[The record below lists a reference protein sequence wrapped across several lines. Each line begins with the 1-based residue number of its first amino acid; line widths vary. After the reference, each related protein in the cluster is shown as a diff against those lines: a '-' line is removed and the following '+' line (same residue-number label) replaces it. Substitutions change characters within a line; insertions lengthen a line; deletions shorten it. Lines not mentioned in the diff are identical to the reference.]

1 MPELADDASHPSAT
15 LTRVPEA
22 VPAASVPAEYDYAF
36 LYTWQQ
42 EALKAWHSNS
52 RHGVIE
58 AVTGAGKTRVGIAA
72 AFEAVRQG
80 IKVLILVPTAELQTQ
95 WLSSLQRDL
104 AKARR
109 GALGNGRSESL
120 DDVDILVAIV
130 HSASNRETLRS
141 HKAGLIIADE
151 CHRYAA
157 PMFTG
162 ALQEGYAWRLG
173 LTATYERADGE
184 HENLLTPYF
193 GGVVYNLWYDRAL
206 KDEVIAPF
214 DIALVG
220 VDLTA
225 SEQSDYDEFSSTMTE
240 TARHLESYA
249 GIPRKPFH
257 QFIAA
262 VGTLAA
268 SESPSRE
275 ATLARKYMKAM
286 ASRLTLLA
294 EARTKYFALA
304 ALKETVNQ
312 SHGTLVFTQTQESAR
327 RAEQVYTALGCRA
340 SALYSGMAKDDRK
353 QGMEDF
359 RMGASQILAAPRLL
373 DEGIDVPEADL
384 GIIVA
389 ANRSQRQM
397 VQRLGRVIR
406 KKADGRVGRLVVLYS
421 KGTVEDPDVQ
431 GEEFLGKVLPFA
443 REFDFFDMKSDLS
456 RLQEFLRQ
464 EEVEEEA
471 PVPAP
476 KPSPKPRPTDNDGVP
491 AGEDASENSEFEPG
505 EDVFDDP
512 GLEDYLPPT
521 GYDGED
527 GSAPTSFD
535 LEEPDWP
542 EELAGM
548 EGFSEDAVRDYLR
561 RAGRA
566 ELLTA
571 EQEVELAQEIEA
583 GLYAAHLLGDGTPR
597 GRKHSRE
604 LRAIALLGQR
614 AGDALLEANLRL
626 VVSIAKRYLNRGL
639 DFLDLIQEGNLGLH
653 HAICKFDFTKGFKFS
668 TYATWWIRQSV
679 TRALADQGR
688 LIRLPVHM
696 VEQIHK
702 VLAVQRSAAME
713 GITCTIEEVAHR
725 AGTTA
730 SKVEYLLNLD
740 RLVYSL
746 DVLVP
751 DCRGGLEPLA
761 EQLVD
766 PLDVD
771 VVEGIAKEQLTVQ
784 IHTIL
789 DTFTER
795 EAGVIAMRFGLTDG
809 EHKTLDEIGKI
820 YGVTRERIRQIEK
833 KTMDLLK
840 DPGVSAPLRSFHFD
854 GEEVEAGTTPDESI
868 RDGLPAPAS
877 TDETQLSEPAAS
889 VVETTTSQCMGD

>member
-1 MPELADDASHPSAT
+1 MPELADDASHLSGT
-15 LTRVPEA
+15 LTRVPETA
-22 VPAASVPAEYDYAF
+22 AAASVPTEYDYAF

-42 EALKAWHSNS
+42 EALKAWHSNA
-52 RHGVIE
+52 RRGVVE

-80 IKVLILVPTAELQTQ
+80 IKVLILVPTAELQSQ
-95 WLSSLQRDL
+95 WLASLQRDL
-104 AKARR
+104 PNARR
-109 GALGNGRSESL
+109 GALGNGRVDSL
-120 DDVDILVAIV
+120 DNVDILVAIV

-173 LTATYERADGE
+173 LTATYERSDGE

-193 GGVVYNLWYDRAL
+193 GGVVYKLWYDRAL
-206 KDEVIAPF
+206 QDEVIAPF

-225 SEQSDYDEFSSTMTE
+225 SEQVSYDEFSDTMAE

-249 GIPRKPFH
+249 GIPRRPFH

-262 VGTLAA
+262 VAALAA
-268 SESPSRE
+268 SEFPSRE
-275 ATLARKYMKAM
+275 ATLARRYTRAM
-286 ASRLTLLA
+286 SSRLTLLA
-294 EARTKYFALA
+294 EARTKYLALA
-304 ALKETVNQ
+304 ALKETVDQ

-327 RAEQVYTALGCRA
+327 RAEQVYTALGSKA

-359 RMGASQILAAPRLL
+359 RSGASQILAAPRLL

-443 REFDFFDMKSDLS
+443 REVDFFDMKTDLC

-464 EEVEEEA
+464 PEPEA
-471 PVPAP
+471 PPAP
-476 KPSPKPRPTDNDGVP
+476 EPKPTPPPRPTDNHGGP
-491 AGEDASENSEFEPG
+491 AGEDASDGPEFEPG
-505 EDVFDDP
+505 EDVIDDP
-512 GLEDYLPPT
+512 GLEDYLLPS
-521 GYDGED
+521 GYDDED
-527 GSAPTSFD
+527 ESAPTSFD
-535 LEEPDWP
+535 LEDPDWP
-542 EELAGM
+542 EELAGV
-548 EGFSEDAVRDYLR
+548 EGFSDDAVRDYLR

-604 LRAIALLGQR
+604 LRAIALLGER
-614 AGDALLEANLRL
+614 AADALLEANLRL
-626 VVSIAKRYLNRGL
+626 VVSIAKRYINHGL

-653 HAICKFDFTKGFKFS
+653 RAVCKFDYTKGFKFS

-702 VLAVQRSAAME
+702 VLSARHSAAME
-713 GITCTIEEVAHR
+713 GRSCTNQEIGERTGNTPA
-725 AGTTA
+725 
-730 SKVEYLLNLD
+730 KVEYLLTLD
-740 RLVYSL
+740 KLVYSL
-746 DVLVP
+746 DVLVS
-751 DCRGGLEPLA
+751 DGKGGLEPLG
-761 EQLVD
+761 EQIVD
-766 PLDVD
+766 PSDVD
-771 VVEGIAKEQLTVQ
+771 VIERLSAAELTAQ

-809 EHKTLDEIGKI
+809 EHKTLDEIGKV

-833 KTMDLLK
+833 KTMDVLK
-840 DPGVSAPLRSFHFD
+840 DPAVSGPLHEFHFD
-854 GEEVEAGTTPDESI
+854 SDKPVPAAQQADSSEPVSSVQPSDDISRNDGAGT
-868 RDGLPAPAS
+868 
-877 TDETQLSEPAAS
+877 Q
-889 VVETTTSQCMGD
+889 